1 MLVFLKNVVCQ
12 KFIGDSILDILS
24 LGSTTF
30 IRNTEDKISI
40 SIGYVFNKNYLKNL
54 FVLSGFEDVGMK

>member
-1 MLVFLKNVVCQ
+1 M
-12 KFIGDSILDILS
+12 LDILS

-30 IRNTEDKISI
+30 IRNTEDKISL
-40 SIGYVFNKNYLKNL
+40 SIGYVFHKNYLKNL

>member
-1 MLVFLKNVVCQ
+1 MVCQ
-12 KFIGDSILDILS
+12 KFAGNNMLDILS

-30 IRNTEDKISI
+30 IRNTEDKISL
-40 SIGYVFNKNYLKNL
+40 SIGYAFHKNYLKNL